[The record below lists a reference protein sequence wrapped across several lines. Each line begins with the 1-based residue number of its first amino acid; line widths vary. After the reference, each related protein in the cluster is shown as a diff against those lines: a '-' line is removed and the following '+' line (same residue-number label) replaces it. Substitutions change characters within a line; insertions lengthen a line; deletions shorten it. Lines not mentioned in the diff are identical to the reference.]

1 MAKTDEYDVIV
12 VGAGPG
18 GYVAAIRAAQLGL
31 ATCVIERD
39 RPGGV
44 CVNWGC
50 IPTKNIIHQ
59 ARLFSS
65 RTELARMGVAVDTG
79 GFDYGRVHEQSR
91 SVADTLA
98 AGVEYL
104 LKKNKVTLVRGT
116 ARIAARNKVV
126 VEDGTEIVGK
136 NLLIATGSRPSQV
149 PGIEF
154 DEKQVLSS
162 NGVLSLKKL
171 PKSLIILGAG
181 AIGCEFAYIMNAF
194 GADVHLVEMEEHILP
209 LEDPEIVAVLHES
222 FVESGIS
229 VMTGSRAVSLEKSG
243 QKVTVTL
250 EEKGGRLTEVD
261 AEKVLCVFGRTPNTD
276 GIGLENIGLG
286 TDSMGYIAVGDHYQT
301 RIEGVFAIGD
311 VVATPMLA
319 HVAFKE
325 GEIAVEY
332 MAGRNP
338 EPRIDLGAIPSAVF
352 CEPQIAS
359 FGLKEDQALER
370 GLRYETAAFPYRG
383 LGKAVAIGKAEGM
396 AKVLYDAETQEIMG
410 AHIVGQEATELIHE
424 ILLAKTAE
432 LLPENIARMMHAHP
446 TMSELVMEQMRGVE
460 GQPIHI

>member
-31 ATCVIERD
+31 VACVIERD

-44 CVNWGC
+44 CLNWGC

-59 ARLFSS
+59 AKLFSS
-65 RTELARMGVAVDTG
+65 RTELARMGVGIDTE

-91 SVADTLA
+91 SVTDTLV

-104 LKKNKVTLVRGT
+104 LKKNKVTLIQGT
-116 ARIAARNKVV
+116 AKIVARNKVV
-126 VEDGTEIVGK
+126 VENGAEIVGR
-136 NLLIATGSRPSQV
+136 NIVIATGSRPSQV

-209 LEDPEIVAVLHES
+209 LEDPETVAVLHES

-250 EEKGGRLTEVD
+250 EQKDGRLTQVD

-276 GIGLENIGLG
+276 DIGLENIGLE
-286 TDSMGYIAVGDHYQT
+286 TDSKGYITVGDYCQT
-301 RIEGVFAIGD
+301 QVEGVFAIGD
-311 VVATPMLA
+311 VVPTPMLA
-319 HVAFKE
+319 HVASKE

-332 MAGRNP
+332 MAGHNP
-338 EPRIDLGAIPSAVF
+338 EPRIDLDAVPSAIF
-352 CEPQIAS
+352 CEPQLAS
-359 FGLKEDQALER
+359 FGLQEDQAAAR
-370 GLRYETAAFPYRG
+370 GLPCETAVFPYRG
-383 LGKAVAIGKAEGM
+383 VGKAVAIGKAEGM
-396 AKVLYDAETQEIMG
+396 AKVLYDPETQEILG
-410 AHIVGQEATELIHE
+410 AHIVGQEATELVHE

-432 LLPENIARMMHAHP
+432 LLPENIAGMMHAHP
-446 TMSELVMEQMRGVE
+446 TISELVMELMRGVG